1 MSDITIRTEVL
12 VKLEPSEALL
22 RIAEK
27 VLDLE
32 SRESPESSTRAPY
45 MEPEPEE
52 DKCETGADQVR
63 NSTENE
69 QTQHEE
75 VVDTVSIN
83 TKGEWVRAP
92 GTMRLTVKE
101 KHRSPGHTYLTIFVN
116 GGCAGDICL
125 RNEEVDEFISRTNP
139 DEFYRIE
146 GEA

>member
-83 TKGEWVRAP
+83 TKFQS
-92 GTMRLTVKE
+92 L
-101 KHRSPGHTYLTIFVN
+101 
-116 GGCAGDICL
+116 
-125 RNEEVDEFISRTNP
+125 
-139 DEFYRIE
+139 
-146 GEA
+146 